1 LLILQLHIQIGD
13 ETGIRSSNVSPKDK
27 MTLHTKQTLSWVFFC
42 YYLVE
47 SGEGV
52 WGGGFLG
59 RIKRRG
65 WKDTKDIVRKR
76 RIVVGSQNHRER
88 ERERDAYLPM
98 QKLLL
103 LCNL

>member
-1 LLILQLHIQIGD
+1 
-13 ETGIRSSNVSPKDK
+13 
-27 MTLHTKQTLSWVFFC
+27 
-42 YYLVE
+42 LVE

-88 ERERDAYLPM
+88 EREREMHISQCKSFCFSATC
-98 QKLLL
+98 KLGGTNSFLL
-103 LCNL
+103 ALGLTYYTTCWGGEIK